1 MVFFPSSQASSWAA
15 FPASAAPRAKASVN
29 ASGALLWRRLD
40 DMTRTSF
47 MVIQRYAEAV
57 SGANLFVIFVSV
69 CIEWT
74 RFMLLLRLLRKHI
87 SLRMV
92 NVAGLVIF
100 MSFLIRRRTKE
111 IAIRKVN
118 GATGWDIAR
127 MLNKDFI
134 SYVCIAFLV
143 AVPVSWAVLDAWQQ
157 RFAYKAGLDWW
168 IFVLSG
174 ALVLIVSLLSVSLQ
188 SWKAACINPA
198 TGMRK

>member
-1 MVFFPSSQASSWAA
+1 
-15 FPASAAPRAKASVN
+15 
-29 ASGALLWRRLD
+29 
-40 DMTRTSF
+40 
-47 MVIQRYAEAV
+47 
-57 SGANLFVIFVSV
+57 
-69 CIEWT
+69 
-74 RFMLLLRLLRKHI
+74 
-87 SLRMV
+87 MV

-143 AVPVSWAVLDAWQQ
+143 AVPVSWVVLDAWQQ

>member
-1 MVFFPSSQASSWAA
+1 MIFFPSSQASSRAA
-15 FPASAAPRAKASVN
+15 FPASAAPRAKASAN

-57 SGANLFVIFVSV
+57 SGAKLFVIFVSV

-92 NVAGLVIF
+92 NVAGLAIF

-198 TGMRK
+198 TGIRK

>member
-1 MVFFPSSQASSWAA
+1 
-15 FPASAAPRAKASVN
+15 
-29 ASGALLWRRLD
+29 
-40 DMTRTSF
+40 
-47 MVIQRYAEAV
+47 
-57 SGANLFVIFVSV
+57 
-69 CIEWT
+69 
-74 RFMLLLRLLRKHI
+74 
-87 SLRMV
+87 MV

-157 RFAYKAGLDWW
+157 RSAYKAGLDWW

-198 TGMRK
+198 TDIRK

>member
-1 MVFFPSSQASSWAA
+1 
-15 FPASAAPRAKASVN
+15 
-29 ASGALLWRRLD
+29 
-40 DMTRTSF
+40 
-47 MVIQRYAEAV
+47 
-57 SGANLFVIFVSV
+57 
-69 CIEWT
+69 
-74 RFMLLLRLLRKHI
+74 
-87 SLRMV
+87 MV

-157 RFAYKAGLDWW
+157 RFVYKAGLDWW

-188 SWKAACINPA
+188 SWKAAWINPA

>member
-1 MVFFPSSQASSWAA
+1 
-15 FPASAAPRAKASVN
+15 
-29 ASGALLWRRLD
+29 
-40 DMTRTSF
+40 

-157 RFAYKAGLDWW
+157 RFVYKAGLDWW

-188 SWKAACINPA
+188 SWKAAWINPA